1 MEPGLLMSSLLTKL
15 RSTSSTAPVVDRGG
29 VSGGGGGGYIVKT
42 FLPSAGIIS

>member
-1 MEPGLLMSSLLTKL
+1 MSSLLTKL

-29 VSGGGGGGYIVKT
+29 VSGGGGGYIVKT